1 MSQMN
6 TVQNIPDASD
16 KPFDPSTNLR
26 KRFTSK
32 KKKKKPATAILHKML
47 WQRLRELRN
56 IFRCIAKWHKDK
68 LDPVF
73 HAVELLYNSL
83 GKNMLIW

>member
-26 KRFTSK
+26 KDLRQ

-47 WQRLRELRN
+47 
-56 IFRCIAKWHKDK
+56 
-68 LDPVF
+68 
-73 HAVELLYNSL
+73 
-83 GKNMLIW
+83 

>member
-32 KKKKKPATAILHKML
+32 KTKKKPATAILHKML
-47 WQRLRELRN
+47 
-56 IFRCIAKWHKDK
+56 
-68 LDPVF
+68 
-73 HAVELLYNSL
+73 
-83 GKNMLIW
+83 

>member
-32 KKKKKPATAILHKML
+32 KKKKKKKASHCNTSQNALTASK
-47 WQRLRELRN
+47 RT
-56 IFRCIAKWHKDK
+56 
-68 LDPVF
+68 
-73 HAVELLYNSL
+73 S
-83 GKNMLIW
+83 